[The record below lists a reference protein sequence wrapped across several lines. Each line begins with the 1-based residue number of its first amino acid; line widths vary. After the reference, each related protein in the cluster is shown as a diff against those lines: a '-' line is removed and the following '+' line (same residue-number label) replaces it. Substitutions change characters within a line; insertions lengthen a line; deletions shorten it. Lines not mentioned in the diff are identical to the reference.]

1 MIYYKS
7 GRGASKGGMLTAF
20 FSSFQMNIGGS
31 EWIII
36 ALLAL
41 FLLFG
46 TKKVPQV
53 SRTVGKAIGEYQKA
67 QELLHKE
74 IENATTKPFDDSRMH
89 FMGSNNGPVASEREK
104 LESIARSLNID
115 CIGKTD
121 DEIRS
126 LISRSITG

>member
-1 MIYYKS
+1 MVT
-7 GRGASKGGMLTAF
+7 L

-53 SRTVGKAIGEYQKA
+53 SRSVGKAIGEYQKA
-67 QELLHKE
+67 QELLRKE
-74 IENATTKPFDDSRMH
+74 IENATNVKENKMH
-89 FMGSNNGPVASEREK
+89 LMGARINGPVASEHEK
-104 LESIARSLNID
+104 LQTIAGSLNID
-115 CIGKTD
+115 YLGKTD

-126 LISRSITG
+126 LISRTIRG

>member
-1 MIYYKS
+1 
-7 GRGASKGGMLTAF
+7 MLTLF

-67 QELLHKE
+67 RELLHKE
-74 IENATTKPFDDSRMH
+74 MENATKPFDDSKMH
-89 FMGSNNGPVASEREK
+89 FMGSINRPVATEREK
-104 LESIARSLNID
+104 LETIARSLNID

>member
-1 MIYYKS
+1 
-7 GRGASKGGMLTAF
+7 MLTLF
-20 FSSFQMNIGGS
+20 FSTFQMNIGGS

-67 QELLHKE
+67 QELLRKE
-74 IENATTKPFDDSRMH
+74 IENATAKPMDDNKMH
-89 FMGSNNGPVASEREK
+89 LMGTRINGPVATEHEK
-104 LESIARSLNID
+104 LETIARSLNIN
-115 CIGKTD
+115 CVGKTD

-126 LISRSITG
+126 LISRSISG

>member
-1 MIYYKS
+1 
-7 GRGASKGGMLTAF
+7 MLTLF
-20 FSSFQMNIGGS
+20 FSSFEMNIGGS

-36 ALLAL
+36 VLLAL

-67 QELLHKE
+67 QELFHKE
-74 IENATTKPFDDSRMH
+74 MESASIPFDESKMH
-89 FMGSNNGPVASEREK
+89 FMGSVKRPVATEREK
-104 LESIARSLNID
+104 LETIARSLNID

-126 LISRSITG
+126 LISRGINH

>member
-1 MIYYKS
+1 
-7 GRGASKGGMLTAF
+7 MLTL

-53 SRTVGKAIGEYQKA
+53 SRSVGKAIGEYQKA
-67 QELLHKE
+67 QELLRKE
-74 IENATTKPFDDSRMH
+74 IEYATATPVEENKMH
-89 FMGSNNGPVASEREK
+89 LMDARINGPVASEHEK
-104 LESIARSLNID
+104 LQTIARSLNID
-115 CIGKTD
+115 YLGKTD

-126 LISRSITG
+126 LISRSIRG

>member
-1 MIYYKS
+1 MVMS
-7 GRGASKGGMLTAF
+7 TVF

-36 ALLAL
+36 ALLVL

-67 QELLHKE
+67 HELLHKE
-74 IENATTKPFDDSRMH
+74 MENATTNPDSKMH
-89 FMGSNNGPVASEREK
+89 FMGSINRPVATEREK
-104 LESIARSLNID
+104 LETIARSLNID
-115 CIGKTD
+115 CTGKTD

-126 LISRSITG
+126 LISRSMSG

>member
-1 MIYYKS
+1 
-7 GRGASKGGMLTAF
+7 
-20 FSSFQMNIGGS
+20 
-31 EWIII
+31 
-36 ALLAL
+36 L

-74 IENATTKPFDDSRMH
+74 MENATKHIDDRKMH
-89 FMGSNNGPVASEREK
+89 FMGSINRPVATEREK
-104 LESIARSLNID
+104 LETIARSLNID

-126 LISRSITG
+126 LISRSMTG

>member
-1 MIYYKS
+1 
-7 GRGASKGGMLTAF
+7 MLTLF
-20 FSSFQMNIGGS
+20 FSAFQMNIGGS

-67 QELLHKE
+67 QELLRKE
-74 IENATTKPFDDSRMH
+74 IENATTTSLEDNKMH
-89 FMGSNNGPVASEREK
+89 LMGARINGPVASEHER
-104 LESIARSLNID
+104 LETIARSLNINYL
-115 CIGKTD
+115 GKTD

-126 LISRSITG
+126 LISRSISG

>member
-1 MIYYKS
+1 MTYYKS
-7 GRGASKGGMLTAF
+7 GPGANKGGMLTLF

-74 IENATTKPFDDSRMH
+74 MENATTFDDSKMH
-89 FMGSNNGPVASEREK
+89 FMGSVSRPVATEREK
-104 LESIARSLNID
+104 LETIARSLNID

>member
-1 MIYYKS
+1 MS
-7 GRGASKGGMLTAF
+7 TL

-53 SRTVGKAIGEYQKA
+53 SRSVGKAIGEYQKA
-67 QELLHKE
+67 QELLRKE
-74 IENATTKPFDDSRMH
+74 IENATTAPVEDNKMH
-89 FMGSNNGPVASEREK
+89 LMGTRAGINGPVASEHEK
-104 LESIARSLNID
+104 LQTIARSLNID
-115 CIGKTD
+115 YLGKTD

-126 LISRSITG
+126 LISRSIHG

>member
-1 MIYYKS
+1 MV
-7 GRGASKGGMLTAF
+7 
-20 FSSFQMNIGGS
+20 IGGS

-74 IENATTKPFDDSRMH
+74 MDTATKSFDDSKMH
-89 FMGSNNGPVASEREK
+89 FMGSINRPVATEREK
-104 LESIARSLNID
+104 LETIARSLNID

-126 LISRSITG
+126 LILRTITG